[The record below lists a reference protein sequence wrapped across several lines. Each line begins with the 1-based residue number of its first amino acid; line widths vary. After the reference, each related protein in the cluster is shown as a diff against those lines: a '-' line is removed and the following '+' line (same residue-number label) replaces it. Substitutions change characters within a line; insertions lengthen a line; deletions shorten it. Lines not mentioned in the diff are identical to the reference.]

1 MSGNPPEDR
10 PAPAEPSRLPP
21 PQRRRRPTPPPSAR
35 HLPTTT
41 VMPQFAGEQ
50 EAPPSAPPRPQRPS
64 RRRRQRQGYAR
75 AALIGMALALP
86 LFLVALLLPP
96 FSLLDAAEIA
106 DSVLGSESDAP
117 SGAPPASDQLTLA
130 AESPRIEREGLAV
143 AAAPDAL
150 SAPLDVQISALTP
163 TDYLAGRFPARGW
176 HCPADLPPQRALA
189 SPIYSL
195 SQGGTPP
202 ASLTVSVTALP
213 GVASPDRLALYAWNA
228 TAGAWEYLAGGA
240 DEAGTVS
247 VELSY
252 LPRCVALLR
261 EMGDERRVG
270 LVLGLQDAL
279 DADVLAANPA
289 ILPGRLRPTLSGA
302 LDVVLAPGYATGQG
316 YAVVPYVQ
324 NYVDPAAIDT
334 ATVRAILENP
344 ALRAEHVRQIAA
356 FVLADAGHAGAAVDY
371 RAITPDLRDAYTA
384 FARELATTLHSAGRT
399 LTLIVPVPIPLGVD
413 TWDSAGYD
421 LAALGSTADTLAVL
435 GPLDPT
441 AYAPGADV
449 DRALDWA
456 TTQVSRSRLLLSLS
470 ALSVEQ
476 TADGAL
482 APLDFDAALDYLGD
496 VALEPFGEAAPG
508 QTVTARLAHPAGIAA
523 GWRFDEAAQT
533 PAIVYRNAQGALLR
547 TMWITDAGALAAR
560 LARAAE
566 HDLGGVIVGDLL
578 ADGAAR
584 GLDAVVLAYRLGRPL
599 EAESLALE
607 WRVLSGETIV
617 ARGAGQ
623 PGQPFTFTAWE
634 QPGPLTVEAWF
645 GQTLIGAETI
655 TITLPE
661 PTPTA
666 TATETPTPA
675 LTAVSTDTPPPA
687 TPTSPATATEIAAEA
702 ALLPPA
708 MPSSTPRPTA
718 ALPDLAALPTVDPAI
733 LAAADL
739 GTDFAVGVHTGALS
753 RTLLQAGRM
762 HMKWL
767 ALDVRFRVG
776 AMPGA
781 QGDII
786 SQAQGNGFKVLLSVS
801 GDSDEFAAL
810 DRAEYLALFTAY
822 LGGLAA
828 YGPDAIE
835 VWREPNALMTPEDY
849 LRVLALSYNAIKTAN
864 PNTLVISG
872 ALRPLDGDPADS
884 GESDAAYAGQL
895 AALGAV
901 GWADCIG
908 VQYTLGA
915 VSPVSTAG
923 DPRGDNPI
931 YYLPGVTERAFAPFD
946 GARPLC
952 FTRFGYLSA
961 EGLSPFP
968 PDYAWAQNTTL
979 AQQARWLMDA
989 AGWAMADGRVRLLI
1003 LYSLDASAF
1012 AEGSPAAGYALVR
1025 PDESCPACETL
1036 APLLE
1041 EK

>member
-10 PAPAEPSRLPP
+10 PTPAEPSRRPP
-21 PQRRRRPTPPPSAR
+21 PERRQRPTPPPAAR
-35 HLPTTT
+35 HLRVTT
-41 VMPQFAGEQ
+41 VTPQFAGEP
-50 EAPPSAPPRPQRPS
+50 EAAPPPAPSWPQRP
-64 RRRRQRQGYAR
+64 RRRKPQQSYTR
-75 AALIGMALALP
+75 AALVGLLLALP
-86 LFLVALLLPP
+86 LVLVALLLPP

-106 DSVLGSESDAP
+106 DNALGGESDVP
-117 SGAPPASDQLTLA
+117 EGTPRASDRLTLA

-150 SAPLDVQISALTP
+150 IAPLVVQISALAP

-176 HCPADLPPQRALA
+176 HCPADLPPHHALA

-195 SQGGTPP
+195 SQGGTSP

-213 GVASPDRLALYAWNA
+213 GAASPERLALYAWNA

-240 DEAGTVS
+240 DESGAVS
-247 VELSY
+247 VELPY

-279 DADVLAANPA
+279 DADVLAANPT

-324 NYVDPAAIDT
+324 NFVDPAAIDT
-334 ATVRAILENP
+334 ATVRAILESP

-371 RAITPDLRDAYTA
+371 RAVTPDLRDAYTA
-384 FARELATTLHSAGRT
+384 FARELAAALHSAGRT
-399 LTLIVPVPIPLGVD
+399 LTLIVPVPLGAD
-413 TWDSAGYD
+413 AWDSGGYD
-421 LAALGSTADTLAVL
+421 LAALGSVADGLVLL
-435 GPLDPT
+435 GPLDPA

-456 TTQVSRSRLLLSLS
+456 ATQVSRSRLLLGLS

-482 APLDFDAALDYLGD
+482 APLDFDAALAYLGD
-496 VALEPFGEAAPG
+496 VALEPPGETAPG
-508 QTVTARLAHPAGIAA
+508 QIVAARLAHPAGIAA
-523 GWRFDEAAQT
+523 EWRFDEAAQT
-533 PAIVYRNAQGALLR
+533 PALVYRDAQGALLR

-560 LARAAE
+560 LARAAD
-566 HDLGGVIVGDLL
+566 HGLGGVVVSDLL
-578 ADGAAR
+578 AGGAAP
-584 GLDAVVLAYRLGRPL
+584 GLDAAVLAYRLGRPL
-599 EAESLALE
+599 EAEPLALE
-607 WRVLSGETIV
+607 WRVLSGETVV
-617 ARGAGQ
+617 ARGEGQ

-634 QPGPLTVEAWF
+634 RPGPLTVEAWF
-645 GQTLIGAETI
+645 GKTLVGAETL
-655 TITLPE
+655 TVTGPAATAT
-661 PTPTA
+661 PTPTPT
-666 TATETPTPA
+666 TAPTGTPPPTTPTPPA
-675 LTAVSTDTPPPA
+675 TLTGVAPGSSAMPPA
-687 TPTSPATATEIAAEA
+687 TPK
-702 ALLPPA
+702 
-708 MPSSTPRPTA
+708 PTA

-739 GTDFAVGVHTGALS
+739 GTEFAVGVHTGALS

-762 HMKWL
+762 HMKWI

-776 AMPGA
+776 ATPGA
-781 QGDII
+781 QGDTIA
-786 SQAQGNGFKVLLSVS
+786 QAQGNGFKVLLSVS
-801 GDSDEFAAL
+801 GDADEFATL
-810 DRAEYLALFTAY
+810 DRAEYLALFTTY
-822 LGGLAA
+822 MGGLAA
-828 YGPDAIE
+828 YSPDAIE
-835 VWREPNALMTPEDY
+835 VWREPNALMTADDY
-849 LRVLALSYNAIKTAN
+849 LRLLALSYNAIKTAN
-864 PNTLVISG
+864 PNILVISG
-872 ALRPLDGDPADS
+872 ALRPLDGDPAAP

-895 AALGAV
+895 AALGAA

-923 DPRGDNPI
+923 DPRGDSPI
-931 YYLPGVTERAFAPFD
+931 YYLPGVTERAADPFD
-946 GARPLC
+946 GAKPLC
-952 FTRFGYLSA
+952 FTRFGYLAA
-961 EGLSPFP
+961 EGLAPLP

-989 AGWAMADGRVRLLI
+989 VGWAMADTRVRLLI
-1003 LYSLDASAF
+1003 LFSLDASAF
-1012 AEGSPAAGYALVR
+1012 AEGSPEAGYALVR

-1036 APLLE
+1036 AALLE